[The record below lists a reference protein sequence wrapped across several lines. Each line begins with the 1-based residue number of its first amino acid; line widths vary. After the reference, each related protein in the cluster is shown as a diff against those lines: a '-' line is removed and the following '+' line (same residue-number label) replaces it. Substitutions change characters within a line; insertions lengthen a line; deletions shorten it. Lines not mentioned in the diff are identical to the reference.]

1 MNTISIIPIT
11 SSDVLALQNISKQTF
26 SEAFTDAN
34 TPEDMEL
41 FLAKHFDTKKLLAEL
56 QEKDSLFYFAQTAE
70 GLSVG
75 YLKLN
80 MGQAQ
85 TEFQVEEA
93 LEIERIY
100 VLQAFH
106 GKKVGQFLMQK
117 ALQIAKEKGKTY
129 VWLGVWEKNEK
140 ALTFYRKN
148 GFEAF
153 STHIFVVGDDAQT
166 DILMKL
172 YL

>member
-11 SSDVLALQNISKQTF
+11 SSDVLALQKISKQTF
-26 SEAFTDAN
+26 IEAFTDAN

-41 FLAKHFDTKKLLAEL
+41 FLAKHFESQKLLREL
-56 QEKDSLFYFAQTAE
+56 EEKDSLFYFAQTAE
-70 GLSVG
+70 GQPVG

-80 MGQAQ
+80 IGQAQ
-85 TEFQVEEA
+85 SEFQTADA

-106 GKKVGQFLMQK
+106 GKKVGQILMEK
-117 ALQIAKEKGKTY
+117 SLQVAKEMGKTY
-129 VWLGVWEKNEK
+129 IWLGVWEKNEK
-140 ALTFYRKN
+140 ALAFYRKN

-153 STHIFVVGDDAQT
+153 DTHIFVVGDDAQT